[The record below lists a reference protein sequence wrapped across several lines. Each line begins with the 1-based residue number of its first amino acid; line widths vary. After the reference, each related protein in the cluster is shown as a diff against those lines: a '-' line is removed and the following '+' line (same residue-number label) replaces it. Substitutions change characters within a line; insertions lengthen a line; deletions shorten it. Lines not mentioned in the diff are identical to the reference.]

1 MSDNYY
7 EKIYKELMDSES
19 SLYTPSIFD
28 SKNSYIFDD
37 DDGEDFIT
45 SKELVNIE
53 DKKDKHLPLVG
64 TSDEPIEEDVYFKR
78 FRNNYEHKYTQ
89 KELDAMRASCKGTIV
104 HDFSEK
110 DIYHMSD
117 EERKERDMLNEI
129 SDKLQRVK
137 GTYRKVDDWIEAMRT
152 VVQAWEMLEE
162 KGNYIHTEKEF
173 FEMVANG
180 KIVSNRIIM
189 PKLKKMNNY
198 DTDTLIKYISNPELD
213 TTDLIPIQQSEP
225 DDDWY
230 DFAITETE
238 EYELYS
244 KEYIDSLTDEDLKN
258 KTDDQLEEEAD
269 QYAKDKI
276 ELNESMRYLSP
287 DEAEYINKYKNNPE
301 SFRVKD
307 IKRKLIKG
315 YDKKSF
321 TYGKK
326 KKDNKKKNKIEK
338 YRIDSLHD
346 ILNRIQN
353 DSINRSDYKYNRS
366 FMITNSMFDSVKP
379 PKSIFDDM
387 RLDGSWADKNAM
399 YLYDL
404 AIREELLK
412 QHPPRSKYMTYADQ
426 ELQKFFKLLEEN
438 GVNTLTLRRKM
449 DIPVDGGSASIEE
462 KATKKENKKME
473 SALIQRITKLNN
485 NDKFKKII
493 SKAEKALNKQFE
505 EY

>member
-1 MSDNYY
+1 
-7 EKIYKELMDSES
+7 
-19 SLYTPSIFD
+19 
-28 SKNSYIFDD
+28 
-37 DDGEDFIT
+37 
-45 SKELVNIE
+45 
-53 DKKDKHLPLVG
+53 
-64 TSDEPIEEDVYFKR
+64 
-78 FRNNYEHKYTQ
+78 
-89 KELDAMRASCKGTIV
+89 
-104 HDFSEK
+104 
-110 DIYHMSD
+110 
-117 EERKERDMLNEI
+117 
-129 SDKLQRVK
+129 
-137 GTYRKVDDWIEAMRT
+137 
-152 VVQAWEMLEE
+152 
-162 KGNYIHTEKEF
+162 
-173 FEMVANG
+173 
-180 KIVSNRIIM
+180 
-189 PKLKKMNNY
+189 
-198 DTDTLIKYISNPELD
+198 
-213 TTDLIPIQQSEP
+213 
-225 DDDWY
+225 
-230 DFAITETE
+230 
-238 EYELYS
+238 
-244 KEYIDSLTDEDLKN
+244 
-258 KTDDQLEEEAD
+258 
-269 QYAKDKI
+269 
-276 ELNESMRYLSP
+276 MRYLSP